1 MTYLVGRKH
10 RDNADREDGN
20 TNAFRIVSNEI
31 KRRKKSCVLINND
44 LEIMLESEVGSE
56 GESILLWFVYK
67 LILNVCMYVC
77 IDSKEAVFP
86 GGLTVFCHPISAP
99 EETAFLFDEIFCKQV
114 YNSHGILLKKG
125 PLHAYIHTY
134 IHVQFKYTYMYNRNA
149 TE

>member
-31 KRRKKSCVLINND
+31 KRRKKSCILINND

-56 GESILLWFVYK
+56 GESILVWFVYK

-125 PLHAYIHTY
+125 PLHTY
-134 IHVQFKYTYMYNRNA
+134 IHVQ
-149 TE
+149 